1 MPYEVL
7 ALGWLG
13 TASLFGG
20 ASALAAARWG
30 RDPFAWMLLGGVLGP
45 LGLILLVAM
54 HRDDLRRPVRYVI
67 GPAMG
72 PSRSTGER
80 VLLAV
85 DGSAGSLA
93 AAETA
98 IERHGATAREVCVLA
113 VLPLEQAD
121 GLGSAGSLIRRRR
134 MEDEFRRRVWQA
146 ADRLAGASV
155 PVRTIMAFG
164 EPCQQIARVAADERC
179 DVILLGYRPRAAR
192 ALLRRLLPQ
201 AIAIAAGRPI
211 VVVEG
216 DRHVIVRP

>member
-7 ALGWLG
+7 ALGWAG
-13 TASLFGG
+13 IAVLFGG
-20 ASALAAARWG
+20 ISALVAARWG
-30 RDPFAWMLLGGVLGP
+30 RDPFSWALLGSVLGP
-45 LGLILLVAM
+45 LGLFLLVAM
-54 HRDDLRRPVRYVI
+54 HRDDLRRPVPYVI
-67 GPAMG
+67 RQATG

-85 DGSAGSLA
+85 DGSPGSLA

-98 IERHGATAREVCVLA
+98 VERHGATARQVCVLA

-121 GLGSAGSLIRRRR
+121 GLGSPGSSIRRLR
-134 MEDEFRRRVWQA
+134 MEDEFRRRVWPA
-146 ADRLAGASV
+146 ADRLAGAGL
-155 PVRTIMAFG
+155 PVRTIIAFG
-164 EPCQQIARVAADERC
+164 EPCQQIARVAAGESC
-179 DVILLGYRPRAAR
+179 DAILLGYRPGAAR
-192 ALLRRLLPQ
+192 ALLRRLLPK

>member
-13 TASLFGG
+13 MASLFGG

-30 RDPFAWMLLGGVLGP
+30 RDPFAWVLLGAVLGP
-45 LGLILLVAM
+45 LGLLLLVAM
-54 HRDDLRRPVRYVI
+54 HRDDVKRPVPHVT

-72 PSRSTGER
+72 PSRTTGDR

-85 DGSAGSLA
+85 DGSPGSLA
-93 AAETA
+93 AAKTA
-98 IERHGATAREVCVLA
+98 VERHGATAREVCVLA
-113 VLPLEQAD
+113 VLPLEQVD
-121 GLGSAGSLIRRRR
+121 GLGSHGSSIRRLR
-134 MEDEFRRRVWQA
+134 MEDEFRRRVWPA
-146 ADRLAGASV
+146 VHRLAGAGL

-164 EPCQQIARVAADERC
+164 EPCQQIARVTADESC
-179 DVILLGYRPRAAR
+179 DAILLGYRPSAAR
-192 ALLRRLLPQ
+192 ALLRRLLPK
-201 AIAIAAGRPI
+201 ASAIAAGRPI